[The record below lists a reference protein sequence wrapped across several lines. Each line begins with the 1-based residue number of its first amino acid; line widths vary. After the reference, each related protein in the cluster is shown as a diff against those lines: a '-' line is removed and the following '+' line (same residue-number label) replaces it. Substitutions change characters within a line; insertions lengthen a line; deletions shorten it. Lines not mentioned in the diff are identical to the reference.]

1 MVLSITVSFRI
12 PRELKRKMD
21 ELRGLVNW
29 SEEIRRFIER
39 RVKEYEQLRAIEEL
53 EEIIRSIPAVPKG
66 TATRYVRE
74 DRDSN

>member
-1 MVLSITVSFRI
+1 MNVAVSFRV

-29 SEEIRRFIER
+29 SEKVRKFIES

-53 EEIIRSIPAVPKG
+53 EEIIKSIPMVPKG

-74 DRDSN
+74 NRDSR